1 VSSLGLTI
9 SATGSTAVALT
20 LLALAIR
27 HHRRVR
33 LASGVEAEA
42 DGSAK
47 SKGASRPG
55 LARLGAVLRPGDAD
69 AVAQLQGRLAQAGI
83 TSRDAID
90 LYLTIRVSAIVAGLL
105 LSVLGTQLMS
115 GPVSSV
121 GWFVVVMSLA
131 VIGPSLWL
139 DIKTRQRQLDIG
151 RSLPSTLDL
160 LVTCLDAGLNLEQAM
175 GRISKKRD
183 NSPDEI
189 LAMELRTTLA
199 EMRAGL
205 SIDVAFKRLSAR
217 VGHPEVQNLSA
228 LIAQATALGANL
240 GEALR
245 EHART
250 MRHHRIVFLEELAGK
265 ANAKLTLPLT
275 ICLLPS
281 VMILL
286 MGPAV
291 LMILKSL

>member
-1 VSSLGLTI
+1 VSPFEIGMAAAGSMITSLGF
-9 SATGSTAVALT
+9 
-20 LLALAIR
+20 LALAIR

-33 LASGVEAEA
+33 VVADEVAPEERSG
-42 DGSAK
+42 
-47 SKGASRPG
+47 GARNG
-55 LARLGAVLRPGDAD
+55 LSRLGAMLRPGDAE
-69 AVAQLQGRLAQAGI
+69 AVAELQGRLAQAGI

-90 LYLTIRVSAIVAGLL
+90 LYLSVRVSAVVGGLL
-105 LSVLGTQLMS
+105 ISVLGTQMMA

-121 GWFVVVMSLA
+121 FLFMVVMSLA
-131 VIGPSLWL
+131 VIGPGLWL
-139 DIKTRQRQLDIG
+139 DIRTRHRQLEIG

-175 GRISKKRD
+175 GRVSAQREGGT
-183 NSPDEI
+183 DEI
-189 LAMELRTTLA
+189 LAAELRTTLA

-205 SIDVAFKRLSAR
+205 SIDVAFKRLSMR

-228 LIAQATALGANL
+228 LIAQATSLGANL
-240 GEALR
+240 GDALR

-275 ICLLPS
+275 VCLLPS
-281 VMILL
+281 VMIVL

-291 LMILKSL
+291 LMIMKSF

>member
-1 VSSLGLTI
+1 MSPLEIGMAAAGSMATSLGF
-9 SATGSTAVALT
+9 
-20 LLALAIR
+20 LALAIR
-27 HHRRVR
+27 RHRRGRAVANEAPAPDVER
-33 LASGVEAEA
+33 SGAA
-42 DGSAK
+42 
-47 SKGASRPG
+47 RHG
-55 LARLGAVLRPGDAD
+55 LSRLGAMLRPGDAD
-69 AVAQLQGRLAQAGI
+69 AVAELQGRLAQAGI

-90 LYLTIRVSAIVAGLL
+90 LYLSVRVSAIVGGLL
-105 LSVLGTQLMS
+105 VSVLGTQVMS

-121 GWFVVVMSLA
+121 FLFMVVMSLA
-131 VIGPSLWL
+131 VVGPGLWL
-139 DIKTRQRQLDIG
+139 DIRTRHRQLEIG
-151 RSLPSTLDL
+151 RNLPSTLDL
-160 LVTCLDAGLNLEQAM
+160 LVTCLDAGLNLEQAL
-175 GRISKKRD
+175 GRVSAQREGET
-183 NSPDEI
+183 DEI
-189 LAMELRTTLA
+189 LAAELRTTLA

-205 SIDVAFKRLSAR
+205 SIDVAFKRLSMR

-240 GEALR
+240 GDALR

-275 ICLLPS
+275 VCLLPS

-291 LMILKSL
+291 LMIMKSF